1 MRKSEGTAAEVAKIL
16 LDVHAVSIN
25 TANPYVYASGTIS
38 PIYCDLRLL
47 MSAPRERDT
56 IVEMLT
62 SAITQTVGHDQVG
75 VIAGVATAGI
85 PWAAWVAKALDG
97 PMAYVRD
104 VPKDHGK
111 GQQIEG
117 SVAAGQRAV
126 VLEDLTS
133 TGASAIS
140 AALALREQGATADY
154 CFSIFTYG
162 FKRAEQAFADA
173 GIHLVTMCDI
183 STLLEIATTQGNI
196 TGEEEHAVR
205 EWLRK
210 SPVVATRVDP
220 GHP

>member
-183 STLLEIATTQGNI
+183 STLLEVATAQGNI
-196 TGEEEHAVR
+196 TGEEECAVR

-210 SPVVATRVDP
+210 GPVVATRVDP
-220 GHP
+220 AHP